1 MKPEQF
7 DMSFGI
13 ELRTVGITLAAENHG
28 NLAEAQAVAMQLA
41 NDNGRVTADDVYQRF
56 VVDQG
61 HSWLGNAAGAL
72 FRSSL
77 FEWTGELVPSRRP
90 SRHANYIRVW
100 RLKPDGA
107 TAPTK
112 ITNDGSAEF
121 FNEIIG
127 WKDTSPR

>member
-13 ELRTVGITLAAENHG
+13 ELKTVGITLAAENHG

-41 NDNGRVTADDVYQRF
+41 ADNGRVTADDVYQRF
-56 VVDQG
+56 VIDQG
-61 HSWLGNAAGAL
+61 NSWLGNAAGAL

-107 TAPTK
+107 TVTREV
-112 ITNDGSAEF
+112 TNDGSAEF
-121 FNEIIG
+121 FEEIIG